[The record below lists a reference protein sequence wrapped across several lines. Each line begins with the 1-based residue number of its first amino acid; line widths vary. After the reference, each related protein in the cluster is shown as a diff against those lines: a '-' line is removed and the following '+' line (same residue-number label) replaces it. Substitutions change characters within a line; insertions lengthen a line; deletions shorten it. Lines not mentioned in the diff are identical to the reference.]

1 MGDNVSVHC
10 TQYVVLQP
18 REVAV
23 QSRWPVKYHNDYNMN
38 CSIACMYFDHPVLHL
53 KITGNNWE
61 SEVIEDII
69 KYVLAAI
76 DLVATSCMH

>member
-1 MGDNVSVHC
+1 MHFN
-10 TQYVVLQP
+10 
-18 REVAV
+18 
-23 QSRWPVKYHNDYNMN
+23 
-38 CSIACMYFDHPVLHL
+38 HPVLHL